1 MFYSKQLK
9 RNFFDI
15 IDTLLLCVL
24 LSVNRLMIP
33 TRRFVYFLEKMFPYR
48 FLAAKMTRI
57 PLMKVIIN
65 KMLFDKTNLTVLP
78 KESLIEIKLEKIIRP
93 PDNIVLPS
101 QVVEYFIR
109 RAKYRFIMNFCICR
123 EAMTCQEHSIEL
135 GCLFL
140 GDTARRINPEF
151 GREATIEEALTHVQK
166 CRKEG
171 LIHLIGRDKIDE
183 TWLGVGSEGK
193 LLTICS
199 CCSCCCLWK
208 MLSNLDPQINA
219 KVKRM
224 PGVEIIV
231 TEKCT
236 GYGLCIE
243 KCFVHTITIQ
253 NRKALIGANCK
264 GCGRCADCC
273 PNNAIQVTFND
284 KQFIQKTIDRIES
297 SVDVL

>member
-1 MFYSKQLK
+1 
-9 RNFFDI
+9 
-15 IDTLLLCVL
+15 
-24 LSVNRLMIP
+24 MIP
-33 TRRFVYFLEKMFPYR
+33 TRRFVVFLEKMFPYR

-57 PLMKVIIN
+57 PPMKIIIN

-78 KESLIEIKLEKIIRP
+78 KESLIEIKLEKTIRP

-109 RAKYRFIMNFCICR
+109 KAKYRFIMNFCICR
-123 EAMTCQEHSIEL
+123 EAMDCQEHSIGL

-140 GDTARRINPEF
+140 GDAARRINLEF
-151 GREATIEEALTHVQK
+151 GREATIDEALTHVQK
-166 CRKEG
+166 CREEG

-193 LLTICS
+193 LLTICN

-208 MLSNLDPQINA
+208 MLSNLDPEINA

-224 PGVEIIV
+224 PGVEVKV

-236 GYGLCIE
+236 GCRLCIE

-253 NRKALIGANCK
+253 NEKAVIGANCK

-273 PNNAIQVTFND
+273 PNNAIQVMIND

>member
-1 MFYSKQLK
+1 
-9 RNFFDI
+9 
-15 IDTLLLCVL
+15 
-24 LSVNRLMIP
+24 MIP
-33 TRRFVYFLEKMFPYR
+33 TRRFVFFLEKLLPYR
-48 FLAAKMTRI
+48 FLAAKLTRV
-57 PLMKVIIN
+57 PFMKTIIN

-78 KESLIEIKLEKIIRP
+78 KDSLIEIKLEKTIKT

-109 RAKYRFIMNFCICR
+109 NAKYRFIMNFCICR
-123 EAMTCQEHSIEL
+123 EAMDCQKHSIQL

-140 GDTARRINPEF
+140 GDAARRINPKL
-151 GREATIEEALTHVQK
+151 GREATMEEALTHVQK

-183 TWLGVGSEGK
+183 TWLGVGSDGK
-193 LLTICS
+193 LLTICN

-208 MLSNLDPQINA
+208 MLSNLDPEINI

-224 PGVEIIV
+224 PGIELMV

-236 GYGLCIE
+236 GCGLCLE

-253 NRKALIGANCK
+253 NGKAIIGANCK
-264 GCGRCADCC
+264 GCGRCAECC
-273 PNNAIQVTFND
+273 PNKAIELIIND
-284 KQFIQKTIDRIES
+284 TQFIKKTIDCIES
-297 SVDVL
+297 SVDVG